1 MHYPKEGYR
10 LLKAKIKSLPR
21 LIKIIKRLKKEKK
34 KVVFTNGCFDILH
47 YGHAQY
53 LEDARIKGDVLVVA
67 INTDASVKRLKGRK
81 RPIVNEQDRLKV
93 VAGLESVD
101 YVVLFN
107 EDTPIKVIKALK
119 PDILLKGSD
128 WSLKEIVGGDIVRCN
143 GGKVRTVK
151 LIPGRSTTKLI
162 NKIAEISRQG
172 K

>member
-34 KVVFTNGCFDILH
+34 RVVFTNGCFDILH

-67 INTDASVKRLKGRK
+67 VNSDASVKRLKGRK

-128 WSLKEIVGGDIVRCN
+128 WSVKEIVGGDIVRSN
-143 GGKVRTVK
+143 GGKVKTVK

-162 NKIAEISRQG
+162 NKIAEISRQD